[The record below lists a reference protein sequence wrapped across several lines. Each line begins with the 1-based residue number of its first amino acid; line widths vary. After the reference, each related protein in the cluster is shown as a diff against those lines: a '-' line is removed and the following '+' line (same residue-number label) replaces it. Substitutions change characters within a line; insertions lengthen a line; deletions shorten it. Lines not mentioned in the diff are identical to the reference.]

1 METLTSH
8 WMKRKSAPHIDM
20 AAAEKQSVYAEIV
33 YDPHQTL
40 LRFSAPS
47 AYFLVPVIIGG
58 ALRTSEEVA
67 IQSSCCLNFHCYT
80 KTLCN

>member
-1 METLTSH
+1 
-8 WMKRKSAPHIDM
+8 MKRKSAPHIDM
-20 AAAEKQSVYAEIV
+20 VAAEKQSVYAEIV

-58 ALRTSEEVA
+58 ALRTSEDEVA
-67 IQSSCCLNFHCYT
+67 IQSSCCLNFPCYT
-80 KTLCN
+80 KTLFN